1 MGWSN
6 VLRRDSPSRFV
17 LLFCGLESGHVAIW
31 QLSEQQQTNNLTL
44 TYAALLE
51 PNATEPTISSVNGT
65 KKPGSMSNGLHNSKT
80 DSPYRSPHNS
90 ISAMAWLSLSD
101 TAGILALGSSH
112 GHVSL
117 ISISL
122 TGNELAPLLAYTK
135 QESPHLVSNGARIHH
150 IALYQQ
156 HNEHRLF
163 FAQMDSIVIATL
175 NISSTGYNTSCSQ
188 FTIKTVNE
196 YALNSS
202 VLTHF
207 LSDTQDLY
215 LICRDGFIHKQVT
228 QTFNDPHHHHH
239 QQHAT
244 RFEQF
249 CQLLPAGSYTKQN
262 SKRNIFQISSIP
274 RLLSNTS
281 HILMNLFFR
290 TLTFN
295 ITLFFFFSLNRQR
308 LSSSWYNSNTLHCI
322 NHET

>member
-1 MGWSN
+1 
-6 VLRRDSPSRFV
+6 
-17 LLFCGLESGHVAIW
+17 
-31 QLSEQQQTNNLTL
+31 
-44 TYAALLE
+44 
-51 PNATEPTISSVNGT
+51 
-65 KKPGSMSNGLHNSKT
+65 
-80 DSPYRSPHNS
+80 
-90 ISAMAWLSLSD
+90 MAWLSLSD

-175 NISSTGYNTSCSQ
+175 NITSTGYNTSCSQ

-207 LSDTQDLY
+207 LSETQDLY
-215 LICRDGFIHKQVT
+215 LICRDGFIHRQVT

-239 QQHAT
+239 TQHTT

-249 CQLLPAGSYTKQN
+249 CQLLPAG
-262 SKRNIFQISSIP
+262 
-274 RLLSNTS
+274 
-281 HILMNLFFR
+281 
-290 TLTFN
+290 
-295 ITLFFFFSLNRQR
+295 
-308 LSSSWYNSNTLHCI
+308 
-322 NHET
+322 

>member
-51 PNATEPTISSVNGT
+51 PNATEPSIISSNNPN
-65 KKPGSMSNGLHNSKT
+65 KKPGLSPSMSNGLYNSKS
-80 DSPYRSPHNS
+80 DSAYRSPHNS

-207 LSDTQDLY
+207 LSETQDLF
-215 LICRDGFIHKQVT
+215 LICRDGFIHRQVT
-228 QTFNDPHHHHH
+228 QTFNDPHHHHT
-239 QQHAT
+239 QHTT

-249 CQLLPAGSYTKQN
+249 CQLLPAGYYHNK
-262 SKRNIFQISSIP
+262 
-274 RLLSNTS
+274 
-281 HILMNLFFR
+281 
-290 TLTFN
+290 
-295 ITLFFFFSLNRQR
+295 
-308 LSSSWYNSNTLHCI
+308 
-322 NHET
+322 

>member
-1 MGWSN
+1 MPTCLGWSN
-6 VLRRDSPSRFV
+6 VIRRDSPSRFV

-31 QLSEQQQTNNLTL
+31 QLSEQQPTNNLTL

-51 PNATEPTISSVNGT
+51 PNATETSATNGT
-65 KKPGSMSNGLHNSKT
+65 KKSGLSTSMSNGLYNSKFDT
-80 DSPYRSPHNS
+80 LYKPPHNS

-122 TGNELAPLLAYTK
+122 TGNELTPLLAYTK

-156 HNEHRLF
+156 YNEYRLF

-175 NISSTGYNTSCSQ
+175 NITATGYNTSCSQ

-215 LICRDGFIHKQVT
+215 LICRDGFVHRQIT
-228 QTFNDPHHHHH
+228 QTYNDPHIHHHT
-239 QQHAT
+239 QQST

-249 CQLLPAGSYTKQN
+249 CQLLPTGNLKY
-262 SKRNIFQISSIP
+262 
-274 RLLSNTS
+274 
-281 HILMNLFFR
+281 LFFYLIFKIYTR
-290 TLTFN
+290 
-295 ITLFFFFSLNRQR
+295 
-308 LSSSWYNSNTLHCI
+308 
-322 NHET
+322 

>member
-1 MGWSN
+1 MINKSIRSFLVPTCLGWSN

-51 PNATEPTISSVNGT
+51 PNSTELSLLSAAKKSSHSPN
-65 KKPGSMSNGLHNSKT
+65 MSNGLTNPKL
-80 DSPYRSPHNS
+80 DSSAPYRAPHNS

-122 TGNELAPLLAYTK
+122 TGSEATPLLAYTK

-156 HNEHRLF
+156 NNEHRLF

-175 NISSTGYNTSCSQ
+175 NITSTGYNTSCSQ

-207 LSDTQDLY
+207 VSPTQDLY
-215 LICRDGFIHKQVT
+215 LICRDGYIYRQIT
-228 QTFNDPHHHHH
+228 QTFNDPHHHH
-239 QQHAT
+239 QQQSS
-244 RFEQF
+244 RFEQC
-249 CQLLPAGSYTKQN
+249 CQLLPAG
-262 SKRNIFQISSIP
+262 
-274 RLLSNTS
+274 LSL
-281 HILMNLFFR
+281 IVA
-290 TLTFN
+290 
-295 ITLFFFFSLNRQR
+295 
-308 LSSSWYNSNTLHCI
+308 LSSLITVFHF
-322 NHET
+322 HR

>member
-1 MGWSN
+1 VFLSCLARKRKEKRKATIFQSASRHSIACIDFVLVPTCLGWSN
-6 VLRRDSPSRFV
+6 VLRRESPSRFV

-31 QLSEQQQTNNLTL
+31 QLSEQQQSNNLTL

-51 PNATEPTISSVNGT
+51 PNSTEPTLSGANGA
-65 KKPGSMSNGLHNSKT
+65 KKAGLSPTMPNGLHNSKA
-80 DSPYRSPHNS
+80 DSSSTYRSPHNS

-122 TGNELAPLLAYTK
+122 TGSEATPLLAYTK

-175 NISSTGYNTSCSQ
+175 NITATGYNTSCSQ
-188 FTIKTVNE
+188 FTIKSVNE

-207 LSDTQDLY
+207 LSDTQELF
-215 LICRDGFIHKQVT
+215 LICRDGYIHRQVN
-228 QTFNDPHHHHH
+228 QTFADQHHHH
-239 QQHAT
+239 QQHT
-244 RFEQF
+244 SRFEQF
-249 CQLLPAGSYTKQN
+249 CQLLPTGEV
-262 SKRNIFQISSIP
+262 
-274 RLLSNTS
+274 
-281 HILMNLFFR
+281 H
-290 TLTFN
+290 
-295 ITLFFFFSLNRQR
+295 
-308 LSSSWYNSNTLHCI
+308 
-322 NHET
+322 

>member
-1 MGWSN
+1 VPTCLGWSN
-6 VLRRDSPSRFV
+6 VLRRESPSRFV

-51 PNATEPTISSVNGT
+51 PNATEPSFASNGVRKSANSPT
-65 KKPGSMSNGLHNSKT
+65 MSNGLHSSRNDNT
-80 DSPYRSPHNS
+80 YRAPHNS

-122 TGNELAPLLAYTK
+122 TGSEATPLLAYTK
-135 QESPHLVSNGARIHH
+135 QESPHLVSNGSRIHH

-156 HNEHRLF
+156 HNEYRLF

-175 NISSTGYNTSCSQ
+175 NITSTGYNTSCSQ

-207 LSDTQDLY
+207 LSDSQELY
-215 LICRDGFIHKQVT
+215 LICRDGYIHRQVT
-228 QTFNDPHHHHH
+228 QSYNDPHHHHH
-239 QQHAT
+239 QAS

-249 CQLLPAGSYTKQN
+249 CQLSQSGK
-262 SKRNIFQISSIP
+262 K
-274 RLLSNTS
+274 
-281 HILMNLFFR
+281 
-290 TLTFN
+290 
-295 ITLFFFFSLNRQR
+295 
-308 LSSSWYNSNTLHCI
+308 
-322 NHET
+322 

>member
-1 MGWSN
+1 MYSIFLVPTCLGWSN

-51 PNATEPTISSVNGT
+51 PNANEPTISSTNGPT
-65 KKPGSMSNGLHNSKT
+65 KKSDHSPTMSNGLPNSKI
-80 DSPYRSPHNS
+80 DSFYRTLHSS
-90 ISAMAWLSLSD
+90 ISAMAWFSLSD

-122 TGNELAPLLAYTK
+122 TGNELTPLLAYTK

-156 HNEHRLF
+156 HNEYRLF

-175 NISSTGYNTSCSQ
+175 NITATGYNTSCSQ

-215 LICRDGFIHKQVT
+215 LICRDGFIHKQVA
-228 QTFNDPHHHHH
+228 QTFNDLHHHHHHH
-239 QQHAT
+239 QQQST

-249 CQLLPAGSYTKQN
+249 CQLLPTG
-262 SKRNIFQISSIP
+262 
-274 RLLSNTS
+274 
-281 HILMNLFFR
+281 
-290 TLTFN
+290 
-295 ITLFFFFSLNRQR
+295 
-308 LSSSWYNSNTLHCI
+308 
-322 NHET
+322 